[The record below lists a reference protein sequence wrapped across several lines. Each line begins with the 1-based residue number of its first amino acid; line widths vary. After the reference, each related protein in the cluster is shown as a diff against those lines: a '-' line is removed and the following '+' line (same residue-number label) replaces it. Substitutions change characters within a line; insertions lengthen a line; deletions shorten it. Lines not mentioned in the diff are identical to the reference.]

1 MKKWQKR
8 LILAVVVLA
17 IAATSAIFIFH
28 DDSDLEAIEKKQ
40 VESIDEVTTQD
51 NFDVIGEDLENFEST
66 QDSI

>member
-28 DDSDLEAIEKKQ
+28 DDSDLDAIEKEQ
-40 VESIDEVTTQD
+40 VESADDSKIEMH
-51 NFDVIGEDLENFEST
+51 NNLENSFDE
-66 QDSI
+66 DSIEL